1 MIKDFLLGK
10 KWLLLLAVFPFA
22 ANAQDQ
28 ATLDL
33 TLEKAIE
40 IALAENPT
48 MKVADDDI
56 ELKKIAD
63 KEAWQNLLP
72 QVSASA
78 SFNHNFKIQTIV
90 MEGIGPIKMGT
101 ENNAN
106 GAISVS
112 LPVFAP
118 SVYRMM
124 KMTKDD
130 ILVAEEKARSSKL
143 DLINQVTKAYY
154 QLMLA
159 QDSYNVLQKSY
170 KQAQDNY
177 NVVDAKF
184 QKGSVSEY
192 DRITAEVQMRN
203 IWPNVVTAENS
214 IRMAK
219 LQLKVLMGVTADVD
233 LNINDKLE
241 NYQDTVFA
249 SMSADEN
256 IDLTNNTTLK
266 QLELNNKLLQHNLR
280 IQKAAFLPTL
290 AFQFSYSYT
299 SMANDYRIFHYIW
312 NPYVYGA
319 LSLSIPIYKASNY
332 TKIKTAQVQLRQ
344 LSETRLNT
352 ERQLNMQATTY
363 KQNMHASTEQVVSN
377 RQAIAQAQ
385 KARDISDKRYQ
396 VGAGT
401 MLELNQSEVA
411 LTQSQLTYC
420 QSIYNFMTAKAD
432 LDYVLGREGNY

>member
-1 MIKDFLLGK
+1 MMKIFKGR
-10 KWLLLLAVFPFA
+10 KWLMLLAALPVA
-22 ANAQDQ
+22 VSAQDQ

-33 TLEKAIE
+33 TLDKAIE

-48 MKVADDDI
+48 MKVANDDI
-56 ELKKIAD
+56 ELKKVAD

-90 MEGIGPIKMGT
+90 MEGIGAIKMGT
-101 ENNAN
+101 DNNAS
-106 GAISVS
+106 GGVSVS
-112 LPVFAP
+112 LPVYAP

-130 ILVAEEKARSSKL
+130 ILLAEEKARSSKL
-143 DLINQVTKAYY
+143 DLVNQVTKAYY

-159 QDSYNVLQKSY
+159 QDSRNVLQKSY

-177 NVVDAKF
+177 AVVDSKF
-184 QKGSVSEY
+184 QKGAVSEY

-233 LNINDKLE
+233 LKINDQLE

-256 IDLTNNTTLK
+256 IDLTNNTTMK
-266 QLELNNKLLQHNLR
+266 QLELNNKLLEHNLK

-290 AFQFSYSYT
+290 AFQFNYSYT
-299 SMANDYRIFHYIW
+299 SMANNWKLFHYTW

-332 TKIKTAQVQLRQ
+332 TKIKSAQIQLRQ
-344 LSETRLNT
+344 FAETRVNT

-363 KQNMHASTEQVVSN
+363 KLNMHASTEQVVSN